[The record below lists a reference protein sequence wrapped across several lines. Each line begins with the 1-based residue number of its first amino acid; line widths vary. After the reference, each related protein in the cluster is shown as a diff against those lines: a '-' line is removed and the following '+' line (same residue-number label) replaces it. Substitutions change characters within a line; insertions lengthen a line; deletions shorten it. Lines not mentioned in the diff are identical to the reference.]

1 MFISDFMELTIRIPN
16 DVNIDVNTFKV
27 LVSGEKGKL
36 ERNFYSP
43 IFKNL
48 LKIEKINDS
57 VKVSINSDK
66 RKMKSEVGTVASHIR
81 NMIEGVTKGYTYKLK
96 IIYMHFP
103 ITVKVS
109 GKEIVVNNFL
119 GEEFPR
125 KAKTVGDCKVEVQ
138 GEEIIVTGINKEE
151 VGQTVANIERA
162 TRIKARDRR
171 VFMDGIYK
179 TSEE

>member
-1 MFISDFMELTIRIPN
+1 MENVLQIPN
-16 DVNIDVNTFKV
+16 NVNLEINKFKV
-27 LVSGEKGKL
+27 SVSGEKGKL
-36 ERNFYSP
+36 EKDFYSP

-48 LKIEKINDS
+48 LKIEKNDNS

-66 RKMKSEVGTVASHIR
+66 RKMKSEVGTVISHIK
-81 NMIEGVTKGYTYKLK
+81 NMIEGVTKGYKYKLK
-96 IIYMHFP
+96 IVYMHFP
-103 ITVKVS
+103 MTVKVS
-109 GKEIVVNNFL
+109 GKEIAISNFL
-119 GEEFPR
+119 GEEVPR
-125 KAKTVGDCKVEVQ
+125 KAKVVGDCKVEIQ

-162 TRIKARDRR
+162 TWIKARDRR